1 MKACRGDHRRIVG
14 AHLAR
19 GQEDPKALAPRS
31 VGHRG
36 AKRTVRGYATGE
48 ADRLRPALE
57 GGTNR
62 LCDEDIDDAGLK
74 GRRDVGS
81 LAKHAVVAWRSH
93 LDEQR
98 VPARYQQH
106 YCRKREI
113 WILEQRG
120 VEVPLEVVDT
130 DERQAGRER
139 ERLRCGYTYK
149 ERADQSGTDRHRHR
163 VEVPAAVE

>member
-74 GRRDVGS
+74 GRRDIGRSDIWVLTHVSDRS
-81 LAKHAVVAWRSH
+81 LFSPEKENSRPSAIIG
-93 LDEQR
+93 R
-98 VPARYQQH
+98 V
-106 YCRKREI
+106 K
-113 WILEQRG
+113 
-120 VEVPLEVVDT
+120 
-130 DERQAGRER
+130 
-139 ERLRCGYTYK
+139 
-149 ERADQSGTDRHRHR
+149 
-163 VEVPAAVE
+163 